1 MDSYLLQLQESI
13 STATSGM
20 TAEQLTWHPEGKWS
34 TTEILEHLLLTYS
47 GTVRGFKRCLQSD
60 RPIATS
66 PAWKHQLSTLVV
78 LKLQYF
84 PKGRQAPAPTR
95 PKGAPAEVVL
105 PAIQENIT
113 AMDEAI
119 RACERKFGN
128 RVKLVDHPILGP
140 LTADEWRKFHWLH
153 ARHHARQIR
162 RLRSMAATS
171 QKERS
176 LQGKAAG

>member
-13 STATSGM
+13 SIATRGM

-34 TTEILEHLLLTYS
+34 ASEVLEHLLLTYS
-47 GTVRGFKRCLQSD
+47 GTVRGFKRCLQAD
-60 RPIATS
+60 KPIATLPS
-66 PAWKHQLSTLVV
+66 WKHRFRTLVL

-84 PKGRQAPAPTR
+84 PTGRQAPAPTR
-95 PKGAPAEVVL
+95 PKGAAAEVVL
-105 PAIQENIT
+105 PGIQENII

-119 RACERKFGN
+119 RVCEQRFGN

-153 ARHHARQIR
+153 ARHHVRQIE
-162 RLRSMAATS
+162 RLKSMATAS
-171 QKERS
+171 QQEKS
-176 LQGKAAG
+176 LQSKAAG